1 MFLMFSVL
9 HLFPNTNQNVVVH
22 CLPSLEPEKLLENE
36 DLYNIDMEI
45 CRKGDQPKLP
55 PESPGIKSQIS
66 QLSKLYANLS

>member
-1 MFLMFSVL
+1 M
-9 HLFPNTNQNVVVH
+9 VH

-36 DLYNIDMEI
+36 DLYNTDMEI

-55 PESPGIKSQIS
+55 PESPGIKSQIL

>member
-45 CRKGDQPKLP
+45 CRKGNQPKL
-55 PESPGIKSQIS
+55 
-66 QLSKLYANLS
+66 